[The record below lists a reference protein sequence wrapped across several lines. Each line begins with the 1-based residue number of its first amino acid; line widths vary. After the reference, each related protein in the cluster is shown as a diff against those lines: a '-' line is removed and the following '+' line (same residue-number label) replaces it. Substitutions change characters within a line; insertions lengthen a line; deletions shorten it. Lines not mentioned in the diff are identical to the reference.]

1 MEVKTTN
8 TAAANSGTIESAM
21 GHVMKPSDAEAA
33 AKLTSADSDAYTIK
47 GYDLNQGVDYRKILA
62 GYMTTGFQAT
72 NFAKAVHEINRMVSG
87 KLLWEYLV
95 I

>member
-1 MEVKTTN
+1 MEINNNKQL
-8 TAAANSGTIESAM
+8 AADSNSIESAI
-21 GHVMKPSDAEAA
+21 GHVMKPSDAQAA

-47 GYDLNQGVDYRKILA
+47 GYDLNKGVDYRKILD

-72 NFAKAVHEINRMVSG
+72 NFAKAVNEINRMVRIKPSQCS
-87 KLLWEYLV
+87 Y